1 LFEAELS
8 SLREFVFGPAG
19 NEQNRDEDTFE
30 RDPRFEYTRLDP
42 GWGYMPW
49 EEEIAT
55 EDLDLPALEAL
66 MAVVESRRSNTE
78 NLDE

>member
-1 LFEAELS
+1 
-8 SLREFVFGPAG
+8 
-19 NEQNRDEDTFE
+19 
-30 RDPRFEYTRLDP
+30 
-42 GWGYMPW
+42 MPW